1 MTTDGP
7 AIEVRGLHKAYGG
20 RPAVRGIDLSVA
32 RGEVFA
38 LLGPNGAG
46 KTTTVEILEGYR
58 SRDSG
63 EVRVLGLDP
72 ARGDHDLKT
81 HIGIVLQSTGI
92 DVYLTVAET
101 VDLLGAAYPH
111 RLGTDTALELV
122 GLRSERD
129 HLVRKLSAGQRRR
142 LDVAVALVGDADLLF
157 LDEPTT
163 GFDPSARRTA
173 WDLVKDL
180 ARRGKTIFLT
190 THYMEEAEY
199 LADRVAIIADG
210 RIVAEGP
217 PGELGT
223 RSTSAVSFRLPPGA
237 PALPAELATSTT
249 GSDRVVSLVSDDP
262 TQLLHDLTV
271 WALDHGMRLE
281 ALHVSQPSLEDTYS
295 GSPAPP
301 RAPCAR
307 HEQRCAPGGPHPIDQ
322 PRLLAQSSG
331 GVLHTRPPGDV
342 PGFVLRAL
350 RDQGHPGLRALRK
363 LGHVHPGRHRDV
375 LGHRRLLHQ
384 PGHRRDL
391 RTRGRVPQAAA
402 GHACPL
408 GST

>member
-92 DVYLTVAET
+92 DVYLTAAET

-129 HLVRKLSAGQRRR
+129 HLVRKLSGGQRRR

-180 ARRGKTIFLT
+180 AGGARPSSSPPT
-190 THYMEEAEY
+190 TWKKPSTWPTASP
-199 LADRVAIIADG
+199 LSPTVVSWPRAR
-210 RIVAEGP
+210 
-217 PGELGT
+217 PGSWG
-223 RSTSAVSFRLPPGA
+223 PGA
-237 PALPAELATSTT
+237 
-249 GSDRVVSLVSDDP
+249 
-262 TQLLHDLTV
+262 
-271 WALDHGMRLE
+271 
-281 ALHVSQPSLEDTYS
+281 
-295 GSPAPP
+295 
-301 RAPCAR
+301 
-307 HEQRCAPGGPHPIDQ
+307 
-322 PRLLAQSSG
+322 
-331 GVLHTRPPGDV
+331 
-342 PGFVLRAL
+342 
-350 RDQGHPGLRALRK
+350 
-363 LGHVHPGRHRDV
+363 
-375 LGHRRLLHQ
+375 RR
-384 PGHRRDL
+384 R
-391 RTRGRVPQAAA
+391 
-402 GHACPL
+402 
-408 GST
+408 